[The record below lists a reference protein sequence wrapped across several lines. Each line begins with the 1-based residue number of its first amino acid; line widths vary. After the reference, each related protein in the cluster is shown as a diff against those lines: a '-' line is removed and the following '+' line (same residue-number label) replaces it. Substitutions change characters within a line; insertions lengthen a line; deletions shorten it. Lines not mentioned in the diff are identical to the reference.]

1 MVKNIFNKSLKCLI
15 LLLLVL
21 SLTSCETNSLSV
33 PNSTSIPDSDNITNS
48 VTIPSY
54 DSIPNSISTTD
65 DYHSL
70 YDQTIEE
77 IDKDSYDEIGWMSGE
92 PTGAVIVYAGY
103 MFSDINADGIDELFV
118 IRKYVNNQSN
128 SFTYTNVV
136 ASLSDF
142 KFNGITKGFISES
155 YGIVNG
161 KVEPLIID
169 YEWISTQAFQGGHF
183 GIYYFLLK
191 DGKIGKFSESYWEE
205 ILEVFDGLKNKE
217 TISFN
222 GDNISGEWWWEING
236 EKVSNKKAIES
247 LNKLL
252 L

>member
-1 MVKNIFNKSLKCLI
+1 MVKNIFNKTLKCLI

-21 SLTSCETNSLSV
+21 SLTSCENSYLSL
-33 PNSTSIPDSDNITNS
+33 PNSTSIPDFDNITNS
-48 VTIPSY
+48 VTIPNY
-54 DSIPNSISTTD
+54 DSIPNSINTTD

-77 IDKDSYDEIGWMSGE
+77 IDKDSYDEIGWMSEE

-103 MFSDINADGIDELFV
+103 MFSDIDGDGIDELFV

-128 SFTYTNVV
+128 NFINTNVV
-136 ASLSDF
+136 ASLRDF
-142 KFNGITKGFISES
+142 KFNGIIKGFISES

-169 YEWISTQAFQGGHF
+169 GEWISTQAFQGGHF

-222 GDNISGEWWWEING
+222 GDNISGEWWWGING
-236 EKVSNKKAIES
+236 EKVSNKKAIDL
-247 LNKLL
+247 LNKLMF
-252 L
+252 

>member
-1 MVKNIFNKSLKCLI
+1 MVKNIFDKILKCLM
-15 LLLLVL
+15 LLLLML
-21 SLTSCETNSLSV
+21 SLTACETNSLSAD
-33 PNSTSIPDSDNITNS
+33 NSSSLDNSSSTFNSASIANYETTSNEYN
-48 VTIPSY
+48 
-54 DSIPNSISTTD
+54 
-65 DYHSL
+65 SL
-70 YDQTIEE
+70 YEQTIAE
-77 IDKDSYDEIGWMSGE
+77 IDKDSYDEIGWMSEE
-92 PTGAVIVYAGY
+92 PTGAVIAYAGY

-118 IRKYVNNQSN
+118 IRKYVDNHVKSFSN
-128 SFTYTNVV
+128 ANVV
-136 ASLSDF
+136 ASLRDF

-169 YEWISTQAFQGGHF
+169 GEWISTQAFQGGHF

-236 EKVSNKKAIES
+236 EKASNKKAIDK
-247 LNKLL
+247 LNKLMF
-252 L
+252 